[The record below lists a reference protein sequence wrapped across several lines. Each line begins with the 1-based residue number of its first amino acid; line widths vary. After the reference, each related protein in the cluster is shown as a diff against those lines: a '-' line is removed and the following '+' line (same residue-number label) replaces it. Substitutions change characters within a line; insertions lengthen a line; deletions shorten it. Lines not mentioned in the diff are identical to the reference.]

1 MRAFFGLPP
10 LLGLAV
16 VTVIAACASSP
27 PEAKTPPEDRPRRM
41 APLAACLT
49 RLPPKKGPA
58 GATRAISEEQYWK
71 FVFPSFD
78 EGKNELPR
86 GALACTGDKVLDDPI
101 LRDGEPVRGGWPAK
115 IEGGDVGYG
124 GGGDRLKLVWLK
136 SHKFADGTVGGAI
149 AMTRAVDD
157 FAEVYAIGAY
167 RGRPDKTRL
176 GIERIGGELV
186 PYALNEGCV
195 GRAPNTP
202 CETVQT
208 LFVGRRGTLHR
219 VAEIALERVEY
230 RDNTEPGTLGRME
243 YHLSTTPKYLPT
255 GLRVLEQIKV
265 LDEKGRP
272 MRKAELERLFTI
284 DGAKPM
290 QESDLPLW
298 PRVLPGGAASA
309 TPVKEASSKP

>member
-1 MRAFFGLPP
+1 MRAFPGRLPP
-10 LLGLAV
+10 LFGLAV
-16 VTVIAACASSP
+16 VTAVVACSS
-27 PEAKTPPEDRPRRM
+27 TPPPAQNLEDRPRRM

-49 RLPPKKGPA
+49 RLPPRKGSA
-58 GATRAISEEQYWK
+58 GAMRAIPEEQYWK
-71 FVFPSFD
+71 FVFPMFD

-86 GALACTGDKVLDDPI
+86 GALACTGDKILDDP
-101 LRDGEPVRGGWPAK
+101 LLKDGEPLRGAWPEK
-115 IEGGDVGYG
+115 VEGGDVGFG
-124 GGGDRLKLVWLK
+124 GGGDRLRLVWLK

-157 FAEVYAIGAY
+157 FAEVYAIGVY

-176 GIERIGGELV
+176 GIERIGAELV
-186 PYALNEGCV
+186 PYALNEGCT

-208 LFVGRRGTLHR
+208 MFVGRRGTLHR
-219 VAEIALERVEY
+219 VAEVALERVEY

-243 YHLSTTPKYLPT
+243 YHLTTTPKYLPT

-284 DGAKPM
+284 NGSKPM

-298 PRVLPGGAASA
+298 PRVIPGGAAS
-309 TPVKEASSKP
+309 VKTASSAQ